1 MSEAVGHLLTF
12 TTYGTHLHGHE
23 NGSVNRIHRNW
34 GAPMLEASPTLR
46 NRARC
51 LMRESRFVLDEVDR
65 NAVLDSVRNAS
76 TARRWHLYCVHVRT
90 NHVHLVIRPNIAID
104 RARLSE
110 GPCKF
115 CFEAISPGARALLDE
130 TRQRALFVE
139 CRRCNRCYGLCGKST
154 GHPDVSICEISS
166 RCAPGSVSHNCAI
179 RAMSEAIG

>member
-104 RARLSE
+104 RAL
-110 GPCKF
+110 GYLK
-115 CFEAISPGARALLDE
+115 ARASFALKPFHPERERFWTKHGSARYLWNVEDV
-130 TRQRALFVE
+130 TAAMDYVVNRQGIPMSLFV
-139 CRRCNRCYGLCGKST
+139 RSPVAALL
-154 GHPDVSICEISS
+154 
-166 RCAPGSVSHNCAI
+166 APSHTI
-179 RAMSEAIG
+179 VQSEP